1 MDSKYELREFIIKD
15 ASEAEFEAFVTFE
28 NKMRQERQPGD
39 PPRSLASI
47 KANLQS
53 IPPFVHLRLWLVWDV
68 AETAVIAQATFV
80 YLDTD
85 ENQHL
90 GQVDLDVLPAYRRQG
105 LATELL
111 ALIAAEAES
120 QGRTLLMGNTNGRA
134 PAGEQMMLRLGGSRG
149 LATHQNQLVLAEVAP
164 SLLQRWLDEAPT
176 AEFSLGLWPQ
186 TYPEEQLEAIV
197 ALHEVMNQ
205 QPRDD
210 LDVEDTRLTAE
221 QLRQIEA
228 NQVAQGVVRWTM
240 YVMEKATGKLAGYT
254 ELFNLPDREDMVAQ
268 GDTGVFPAYR
278 GRGLGRWLKA
288 AMVEKLMAERPSV
301 QFIRTTNADSNA
313 AMLKINREMGF
324 RPYLS
329 QTIWQI
335 ETAKVKQ
342 YLEGSA

>member
-1 MDSKYELREFIIKD
+1 MNSQYEIREFIPAAATD
-15 ASEAEFEAFVTFE
+15 EEFEALLRFE
-28 NKMRQERQPGD
+28 NEMRAERQPGD
-39 PPRSLASI
+39 PPRSLASV

-53 IPPFVHLRLWLVWDV
+53 IPPFVHVKMWLVWDV
-68 AETAVIAQATFV
+68 VETAVIAQAVFI

-90 GQVDLDVLPAYRRQG
+90 GQVELEVLTAYRQQG
-105 LATELL
+105 LARELL
-111 ALIAAEAES
+111 ALVAAEAES
-120 QGRTLLMGNTNGRA
+120 QNRRLLMGNTNGRV
-134 PAGEQMMLRLGGSRG
+134 PAGEQLMLRLGGSRG
-149 LATHQNQLVLAEVAP
+149 LATHMNQLALAEVP
-164 SLLQRWLDEAPT
+164 SSLLQRWLDEAPT
-176 AEFSLGLWPQ
+176 GEFTLGLWE

-210 LDVEDTRLTAE
+210 LDVEDTRLTGE
-221 QLRQIEA
+221 HLRQIEA
-228 NQVAQGVVRWTM
+228 NQAAQGVVRWTM

-254 ELFNLPDREDMVAQ
+254 ELFNLPDREDLVAQ

-288 AMVEKLMAERPSV
+288 AMVEKILAERPSV

-324 RPYLS
+324 RPYMS

-335 ETAKVKQ
+335 ETAKVKA
-342 YLEGSA
+342 YLEGK